1 MKDANLYYQ
10 EGDNHFVD
18 KDNIILYD
26 FDETTNTCLVIAE
39 GTWYEDGK
47 DKDVPEIDKVVELT
61 KIISLKT
68 PGFLNIIT

>member
-39 GTWYEDGK
+39 GT
-47 DKDVPEIDKVVELT
+47 
-61 KIISLKT
+61 
-68 PGFLNIIT
+68 